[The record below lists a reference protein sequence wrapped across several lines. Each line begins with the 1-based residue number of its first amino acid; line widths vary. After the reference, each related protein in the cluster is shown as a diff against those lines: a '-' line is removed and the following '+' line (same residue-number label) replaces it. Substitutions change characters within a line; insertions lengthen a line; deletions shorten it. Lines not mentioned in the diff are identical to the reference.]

1 MNHRSESDDV
11 VDSPPENVNS
21 RGNSIA
27 SFGFGWLRQA
37 LFEGMA
43 FYLFVRFF
51 VSFHK
56 SIFYTCSFPLLL
68 QKLLF
73 FFQLEK
79 KYQGRQINTN

>member
-43 FYLFVRFF
+43 FYQFVRIL

-56 SIFYTCSFPLLL
+56 TIFYTRSFPLLL

-73 FFQLEK
+73 FLNSK
-79 KYQGRQINTN
+79 KFQGRQINTN